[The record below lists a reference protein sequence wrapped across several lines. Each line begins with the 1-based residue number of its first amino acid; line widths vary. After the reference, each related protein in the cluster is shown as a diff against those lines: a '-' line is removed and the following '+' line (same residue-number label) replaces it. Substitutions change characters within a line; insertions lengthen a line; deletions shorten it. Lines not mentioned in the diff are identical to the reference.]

1 MQGYRRTP
9 ESANVATMTETPRTI
24 VFDVN
29 ETLSDMSPLAEAF
42 DAEGLPSLAARVW
55 FAGILR
61 DGFAL
66 TATNDNPG
74 FADIAMDSLERLCAD
89 TLGAGDHSPAVVNI
103 MGALT
108 SLSVHD
114 DVVPGIEALSHRA
127 ELVTL
132 SNGATS
138 VADALFERAGIRGHF
153 ARLLSVT
160 DAARWKPA
168 AEAYEYAAAELNQEP
183 RELLL
188 VAVHPWDIHGAH
200 RAGLR
205 TAWINRTGTAYP
217 AYFDAPDLE
226 AGSLPELA
234 GAIRAA

>member
-1 MQGYRRTP
+1 MQGYRRAP
-9 ESANVATMTETPRTI
+9 ESATVATMETPRTI

-42 DAEGLPSLAARVW
+42 DAEGLPPMAAKVW

-74 FADIAMDSLERLCAD
+74 FADIAKDSLERMCAD
-89 TLGAGDHSPAVVNI
+89 TLGAGDHSAAVANI

-114 DVVPGIEALSHRA
+114 DVVPGIEALSHGT

-138 VADALFERAGIRGHF
+138 VADALFERAGIRAHF
-153 ARLLSVT
+153 ARLLSVM

-168 AEAYEYAAAELNQEP
+168 AEAYNYAAAELGREP

-217 AYFDAPDLE
+217 GYFDAPDLE
-226 AGSLPELA
+226 VGSLLELA
-234 GAIRAA
+234 EAIRAA

>member
-1 MQGYRRTP
+1 M
-9 ESANVATMTETPRTI
+9 MTEQPRTV

-29 ETLSDMSPLAEAF
+29 ETLSDMSPLGDAF
-42 DAEGLPSLAARVW
+42 DAEGLPALAARVW

-66 TATNDNPG
+66 TVTAGNPA
-74 FADIAMDSLERLCAD
+74 FADLAKDSLEGLCSD
-89 TLGAGDHSPAVVNI
+89 TLGNGNHSAAVHNI
-103 MGALT
+103 MGTLT
-108 SLSVHD
+108 SLPVHD
-114 DVVPGIEALSHRA
+114 DVVPGIEALAGLA

-138 VADALFERAGIRGHF
+138 VADALFERAEIRKYF
-153 ARLLSVT
+153 AKLLSVA
-160 DAARWKPA
+160 DASRWKPA
-168 AEAYEYAAAELNQEP
+168 VEAYEYAAAELNRQPE
-183 RELLL
+183 EMLL

-205 TAWINRTGTAYP
+205 TAWINRSDAAYP
-217 AYFDAPDLE
+217 SYFDAPDVE

-234 GAIRAA
+234 EKLQAA

>member
-1 MQGYRRTP
+1 
-9 ESANVATMTETPRTI
+9 MTNLPQTI

-29 ETLSDMSPLAEAF
+29 ETLSDMSPLADAF
-42 DAEGLPSLAARVW
+42 AGEGLPALAAKVW

-66 TATNDNPG
+66 TVTNDNPG
-74 FADIAMDSLERLCAD
+74 FAEIAKDSLQRLCAD
-89 TLGAGDHSPAVVNI
+89 TLGAGDHTAAVDNI

-114 DVVPGIEALSHRA
+114 DVVPGIEALA
-127 ELVTL
+127 ALAQLVTL

-138 VADALFERAGIRGHF
+138 VADVLFERAGIRGHF
-153 ARLLSVT
+153 NRLLSVT
-160 DAARWKPA
+160 DAAKWKPA
-168 AEAYEYAAAELNQEP
+168 QEAYEYASSELGLQP
-183 RELLL
+183 GELLL
-188 VAVHPWDIHGAH
+188 VAVHPWDIHGAR

-217 AYFDAPDLE
+217 AYFEVPDIEASSLPDLVE
-226 AGSLPELA
+226 KL
-234 GAIRAA
+234 RAA

>member
-1 MQGYRRTP
+1 
-9 ESANVATMTETPRTI
+9 MTDQHLTI

-29 ETLSDMSPLAEAF
+29 ETLSDMSPLADAF
-42 DAEGLPSLAARVW
+42 EAEGLPSLAARIW

-66 TATNDNPG
+66 TVTNDNPG
-74 FADIAMDSLERLCAD
+74 FADLAKDSLQRLCAD
-89 TLGAGDHSPAVVNI
+89 TLGAGGHAAAVDNI

-114 DVVPGIEALSHRA
+114 DVVPGVEALADLA

-138 VADALFERAGIRGHF
+138 VADALFERAGIRGRF
-153 ARLLSVT
+153 ARLLSVA
-160 DAARWKPA
+160 DAGRWKPA
-168 AEAYEYAAAELNQEP
+168 PEAYDYASTEMDRQP
-183 RELLL
+183 GELLL
-188 VAVHPWDIHGAH
+188 VAVHPWDIHGAR

-205 TAWINRTGTAYP
+205 TAWINRQGSAYP
-217 AYFDAPDLE
+217 AYFDAPDVE
-226 AGSLPELA
+226 AATLTDLA
-234 GAIRAA
+234 EQLRAG

>member
-1 MQGYRRTP
+1 
-9 ESANVATMTETPRTI
+9 MTNQPRTI

-29 ETLSDMSPLAEAF
+29 ETLSDMSPLADAF
-42 DAEGLPSLAARVW
+42 DHEGLPALAARVW

-66 TATNDNPG
+66 TVTNDNPG
-74 FADIAMDSLERLCAD
+74 FADLAKDSLQRLCAD
-89 TLGAGDHSPAVVNI
+89 TLGAGDHTAAVDNI
-103 MGALT
+103 MKAMT

-114 DVVPGIEALSHRA
+114 DVVPGIEALADLA

-138 VADALFERAGIRGHF
+138 VAEALFERAGIRGHF
-153 ARLLSVT
+153 ARLLSVA

-168 AEAYEYAAAELNQEP
+168 SEAYEYAAAELARDP
-183 RELLL
+183 GELLL

-200 RAGLR
+200 RAGLK
-205 TAWINRTGTAYP
+205 TAWINRSGTAYP
-217 AYFDAPDLE
+217 AYFETPHIE
-226 AGSLPELA
+226 AASLMELA
-234 GAIRAA
+234 EKMERSETLQ

>member
-1 MQGYRRTP
+1 MINR
-9 ESANVATMTETPRTI
+9 PRTI

-29 ETLSDMSPLAEAF
+29 ETLSDLSSLADAF
-42 DAEGLPSLAARVW
+42 EAEGLPALYARVW
-55 FAGILR
+55 FGGILR

-66 TATNDNPG
+66 TVTGENPG
-74 FADIAMDSLERLCAD
+74 FADLAKDSLQRMCGDA
-89 TLGAGDHSPAVVNI
+89 LGAGDQTAAVENI

-114 DVVPGIEALSHRA
+114 DVVSGVEALAEFA

-138 VADALFERAGIRGHF
+138 VADRLFQQAGIRGYF
-153 ARLLSVT
+153 ARLLTVA

-168 AEAYEYAAAELNQEP
+168 LEAYEYAAAELGRQP
-183 RELLL
+183 QELLL
-188 VAVHPWDIHGAH
+188 VAVHPWDIHGAQ

-205 TAWINRTGTAYP
+205 TAWINRSGVDYP
-217 AYFDAPDLE
+217 GYFDKPDIE
-226 AGSLPELA
+226 ARTLAELA
-234 GAIRAA
+234 KRLREM

>member
-1 MQGYRRTP
+1 MSDQL
-9 ESANVATMTETPRTI
+9 RTI

-29 ETLSDMSPLAEAF
+29 ETLSNMGPLADVFESQ
-42 DAEGLPSLAARVW
+42 GLPPFAARVW

-66 TATNDNPG
+66 TVTNDNPG
-74 FADIAMDSLERLCAD
+74 FADLAKDSLHRLCTE
-89 TLGAGDHSPAVVNI
+89 TLGAGDHTATVDSI

-114 DVVPGIEALSHRA
+114 DVVPGLAALADLA

-138 VADALFERAGIRGHF
+138 VAEALFEKAGIRGHL
-153 ARLLSVT
+153 ARLLSVA

-168 AEAYEYAAAELNQEP
+168 AEAYEYAAAELGRQP
-183 RELLL
+183 AELLL
-188 VAVHPWDIHGAH
+188 VAVHPWDVHGAR
-200 RAGLR
+200 RAGLQ
-205 TAWINRTGTAYP
+205 TAWINRTGAAYP
-217 AYFDAPDLE
+217 GYFDAPNIE
-226 AGSLPELA
+226 ASSLSELA
-234 GAIRAA
+234 EKLRAA